1 MAKNLTPNKEIV
13 LLETDVQD
21 KIYLIR
27 ERSIMLD
34 SDLASL
40 YNVSTKVLNQAVR
53 RNIERFPEDF
63 MFQLTKEE
71 WINLRSQI
79 VTASWG
85 GRRNEPFAFTEH
97 GVLMLSSVL
106 NSSRAIQINIRI
118 MRVFNQIRT
127 TIMGATDIRLEIAE
141 IKQTVETISKK
152 QKGQDKN
159 IELLFEYI
167 DRLQEKQDSSR
178 PTSKTKREIGFKIG
192 ESSVKSMEQ

>member
-34 SDLASL
+34 SDLATL

-97 GVLMLSSVL
+97 GVLMLSGVL
-106 NSSRAIQINIRI
+106 NSQRAIQVNIRI

-127 TIMGATDIRLEIAE
+127 AIMGATDIRLEIAE
-141 IKQTVETISKK
+141 IKQTIEAISKK
-152 QKGQDKN
+152 QKGQDQN

-167 DRLQEKQDSSR
+167 DRLQEKQNSSQAI
-178 PTSKTKREIGFKIG
+178 PKTKREIGFKIG
-192 ESSVKSMEQ
+192 ESNIKSMEQ

>member
-40 YNVSTKVLNQAVR
+40 YNVSTKALNQAVR
-53 RNIERFPEDF
+53 RNIERFLEDF
-63 MFQLTKEE
+63 TFQLTKEE
-71 WINLRSQI
+71 WSNLRSQI

-97 GVLMLSSVL
+97 GIL
-106 NSSRAIQINIRI
+106 IQC
-118 MRVFNQIRT
+118 
-127 TIMGATDIRLEIAE
+127 
-141 IKQTVETISKK
+141 IK
-152 QKGQDKN
+152 
-159 IELLFEYI
+159 
-167 DRLQEKQDSSR
+167 
-178 PTSKTKREIGFKIG
+178 
-192 ESSVKSMEQ
+192 